1 MQPDSCYNTLQGSQI
16 FQAGKS
22 DMQDDPSQA
31 MQVELYAASL
41 RADYTDVGAFLEALA
56 VKFEGALPSHTRVTR
71 HTSLFSRERPVKEV
85 VVTLGE
91 FQYRMGKERQGP
103 LLAQRSHF
111 VRGIVL
117 SSEQIPVE
125 QWIEEV
131 AQALAQFAA
140 HNQQAHMA
148 LSRFLTR

>member
-1 MQPDSCYNTLQGSQI
+1 MQYE
-16 FQAGKS
+16 
-22 DMQDDPSQA
+22 PSQA

-56 VKFEGALPSHTRVTR
+56 VKFEGALPTHTKVTR
-71 HTSLFSRERPVKEV
+71 YASLFSRERPVKEIA
-85 VVTLGE
+85 VTLGE
-91 FQYRMGKERQGP
+91 FQYRIGKERQGP
-103 LLAQRSHF
+103 LLAQCSHV
-111 VRGIVL
+111 VRGITL

-131 AQALAQFAA
+131 AEALAQLAA

-148 LSRFLTR
+148 LSRFLMR

>member
-1 MQPDSCYNTLQGSQI
+1 
-16 FQAGKS
+16 
-22 DMQDDPSQA
+22 MQDQPSQS

-41 RADYTDVGAFLEALA
+41 RADYTDVNAFLEALA
-56 VKFEGALPSHTRVTR
+56 GKFQGALPTHTKVTR
-71 HTSLFSRERPVKEV
+71 HAGLFAREHPIKEIA
-85 VVTLGE
+85 VTLGE

-117 SSEQIPVE
+117 SSEQISVE
-125 QWIEEV
+125 QWIEEI
-131 AQALAQFAA
+131 AEALAQFAE

-148 LSRFLTR
+148 LSRFLIQ